1 MPGENTGTGVPATRL
16 GATPKAR
23 MLWLLA
29 KSFARCKTNRASNV
43 KHPFYKNISFLDR
56 NETTIL
62 CTESWFYCYYIIC
75 GLYNVIV
82 RRILHIAVYQV
93 LQCHAVKILVYD
105 LVQPLP

>member
-1 MPGENTGTGVPATRL
+1 
-16 GATPKAR
+16 

-29 KSFARCKTNRASNV
+29 KSFVRCKTNRASNV
-43 KHPFYKNISFLDR
+43 KHPFYKNISFFDR

-62 CTESWFYCYYIIC
+62 CTESWFYCYYIIS